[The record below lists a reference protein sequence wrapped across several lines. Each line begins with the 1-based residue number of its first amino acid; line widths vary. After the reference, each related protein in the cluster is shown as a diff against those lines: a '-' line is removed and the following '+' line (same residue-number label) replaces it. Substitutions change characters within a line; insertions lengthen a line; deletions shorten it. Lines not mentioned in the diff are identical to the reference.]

1 MKKIFLILLIFSS
14 LITISAQPDYKTISP
29 FFKKYINKNGVVDYV
44 LLKKRS
50 AELEKTLSYLTK
62 MPPLDTWHRNEKLAY
77 WLNVYNLQMLKI
89 IVEHHPFENMLDLYD
104 GKLWQVKCV
113 KVGEKIYCLDEIE
126 HDIIRR
132 ELKEPRIHFA
142 FFTGAVSS
150 PVLLNEVFTP
160 ANMNQHFE
168 TLTKRYIATNN
179 NQISESKIVISPI
192 FKWYE
197 SDFKDI
203 IAFINQYSSV
213 KIRKDAELIFAD
225 YNWNLKEK

>member
-1 MKKIFLILLIFSS
+1 MKKIFLILLIFSG
-14 LITISAQPDYKTISP
+14 LATISARPDYKTISP

-62 MPPLDTWHRNEKLAY
+62 IPPLDTWHRNEKLAY

-89 IVEHHPFENMLDLYD
+89 IVEHYPFENMLDLYD
-104 GKLWQVKCV
+104 GKIWQVKCV
-113 KVGEKIYCLDEIE
+113 KIGEKTYCLDEIE
-126 HDIIRR
+126 QDIIRR

-150 PVLLNEVFTP
+150 PVLLNQVFTP

-168 TLTKRYIATNN
+168 TLTKRYIGTNN

-213 KIRKDAELIFAD
+213 KIRKDAEVVFAD